1 MITRPKFGTDGVR
14 GTFGKDIDS
23 EYAFVLGIAIARTL
37 GTNAEFIV
45 GRDTR
50 GTGQVLSNALID
62 GLESVGAVVIDIGIL
77 PTPGIAAIARRDS
90 KRACVITASH
100 NPASDNGIK
109 VFETGGVKI
118 TSEIEELI
126 ENEIDAL
133 YALETS
139 FVENNRRT
147 ETGTIF
153 SQEYVSQLVDEIG
166 SRSLEGL
173 KVVLDCANG
182 ASYSTAPSAFLLCG
196 ARVNAINIES
206 DGLNINNECGA
217 THLSALVKEVL
228 ETKADVGF
236 AFDGDADRVIVVDEK
251 GVVRDGDYILALF
264 AKEMKSNEQLS
275 GNSIV
280 ATSMSNGGLKIFC
293 NENGIEFLETQ
304 VGDKYVLEAL
314 LDNDFSLGGEQ
325 SGHIIRRDFSDWGDG
340 TLNALLVSRIL
351 NELRIN
357 NSGFKVSEAFD
368 LFIPLVQKHSKVPA
382 SHKAMASDNRE
393 IIEATEK
400 ELAILGNESRIII
413 RPSGTEPVVRIT
425 VEGKLESEVVNSME
439 RLEKIVESV
448 CN

>member
-1 MITRPKFGTDGVR
+1 M
-14 GTFGKDIDS
+14 
-23 EYAFVLGIAIARTL
+23 
-37 GTNAEFIV
+37 
-45 GRDTR
+45 
-50 GTGQVLSNALID
+50 
-62 GLESVGAVVIDIGIL
+62 
-77 PTPGIAAIARRDS
+77 
-90 KRACVITASH
+90 
-100 NPASDNGIK
+100 
-109 VFETGGVKI
+109 
-118 TSEIEELI
+118 
-126 ENEIDAL
+126 
-133 YALETS
+133 
-139 FVENNRRT
+139 
-147 ETGTIF
+147 
-153 SQEYVSQLVDEIG
+153 
-166 SRSLEGL
+166 
-173 KVVLDCANG
+173 
-182 ASYSTAPSAFLLCG
+182 
-196 ARVNAINIES
+196 
-206 DGLNINNECGA
+206 
-217 THLSALVKEVL
+217 L

-264 AKEMKSNEQLS
+264 AKEMKSNEQLN
-275 GNSIV
+275 GNAIV
-280 ATSMSNGGLKIFC
+280 ATSMSNGGLKLFC

-314 LDNDFSLGGEQ
+314 LDNDFSFRREQ